1 MTKSAA
7 RRKDKLSK
15 KINKANVKG
24 KTKRATR
31 LAKRQ
36 DKIVKTGKRGAG
48 RTIDK
53 AKKLGKKVASSR
65 VGIVAKGL
73 YDTYKSAKKGNVS
86 GVAKAVKGTAKAL
99 KDKKK
104 KVAMSVKPKL
114 SKKVKGFDG
123 KAKYTK
129 AQVDAMSSL
138 DRNRYLYGRNTGSRS
153 GSYKGIRVPQV
164 GKTVKGSVKK
174 IKMSMKAKARKTS
187 AASKKIAKAAAKD
200 VKRNK
205 LASEL
210 KKKLGAKKYETLRT
224 KKLKGLSAMDRKKV
238 SEINRLY
245 KSAARKRGAA
255 KRKMSKVN
263 KK

>member
-1 MTKSAA
+1 MPKMTKSAA

-15 KINKANVKG
+15 KINKANVKS

-138 DRNRYLYGRNTGSRS
+138 DRNFFFFF
-153 GSYKGIRVPQV
+153 
-164 GKTVKGSVKK
+164 
-174 IKMSMKAKARKTS
+174 
-187 AASKKIAKAAAKD
+187 AKAAAKD